1 MSIAPHVIVLFERLN
16 WRPTYDNVSVR
27 SSNLYQSHTAMIS
40 PACVNLWPYK
50 LCKCGHGWSK
60 LTYTIST
67 PVLNAKC
74 INIFIIFLVLLIHSE
89 SWSRCRHIRH
99 GHFTYRLTTFER
111 SLMRYNIKVDVIAVS
126 RAKFR
131 PKLAF
136 ASACEKIQIR
146 SRSKL
151 YTVITVNWPSVTS
164 ATHVSYFRLCI
175 GYGSIGYTW
184 IEQVSDLREYT
195 GPL

>member
-1 MSIAPHVIVLFERLN
+1 
-16 WRPTYDNVSVR
+16 
-27 SSNLYQSHTAMIS
+27 
-40 PACVNLWPYK
+40 
-50 LCKCGHGWSK
+50 
-60 LTYTIST
+60 
-67 PVLNAKC
+67 
-74 INIFIIFLVLLIHSE
+74 
-89 SWSRCRHIRH
+89 
-99 GHFTYRLTTFER
+99 
-111 SLMRYNIKVDVIAVS
+111 MRYNIKVDVIAVS

-146 SRSKL
+146 SPSRVH
-151 YTVITVNWPSVTS
+151 TVITINGPSVTS

-175 GYGSIGYTW
+175 GCGSVGYTS